1 MISVIPSADRYHA
14 DHGWLET
21 NWHFSFGDYYDPK
34 NMNWSELRVFND
46 DVIRGGGGFPMH
58 PHRDMEII
66 TYVVDGQL
74 EHQDQLGNRGVVEPG
89 EVQVMSAGRGIR
101 HAEYN
106 ASDTK
111 PVHLMQLWVLPRHEG
126 NQPRW
131 EQRKFS
137 PQQRAGKLLPVV
149 SSGDAEGTLVIDQDA
164 TIYVSALKTGQKVT
178 HEARGTHAYLFV
190 IDGSITLNGKQ
201 LAKGDQARV
210 ADEKTLEIAADSD
223 AELILLDLP

>member
-1 MISVIPSADRYHA
+1 MITVIPSADRYHA

-21 NWHFSFGDYYDPK
+21 NWHFSFGDYYDPA

-74 EHQDQLGNRGVVEPG
+74 EHQDQLGNRGVVQPG
-89 EVQVMSAGRGIR
+89 EVQVMSAGTGIR
-101 HAEYN
+101 HAEFN
-106 ASDTK
+106 ASETD
-111 PVHLMQLWVLPRHEG
+111 PVHLMQLWVMPRHQG
-126 NQPRW
+126 NKPRW

-137 PQQRAGKLLPVV
+137 PEQRAGKLLPVV
-149 SSGDAEGTLVIDQDA
+149 SSGNVSDTLAIDQDA
-164 TIYVSALKTGQKVT
+164 TIYVSALKAGQSVK
-178 HEARGTHAYLFV
+178 HENHGTHAYLFV
-190 IDGSITLNGKQ
+190 IDGSIALTGKT
-201 LAKGDQARV
+201 LAKGDQAKV
-210 ADEKTLEIAADSD
+210 ANEKVLEISADSN